1 MDEKRK
7 AWCEKY
13 EVKIA
18 DGGFIDAFCGLPEHV
33 TPILTSDG
41 SKPAY
46 YVGFDGRN
54 KTYDEL
60 TEEEKA
66 VLTDACKIFL
76 FKNQPIKLVPGD
88 TFNIKITTLSD
99 YKIASAIV
107 GGNLID

>member
-60 TEEEKA
+60 TEEEIQD
-66 VLTDACKIFL
+66 LNQREQRIIENLENFCKN
-76 FKNQPIKLVPGD
+76 KSED
-88 TFNIKITTLSD
+88 ER
-99 YKIASAIV
+99 
-107 GGNLID
+107 

>member
-46 YVGFDGRN
+46 YVGFDGKN

-60 TEEEKA
+60 TKEEIQDLNQREQRIIEN
-66 VLTDACKIFL
+66 LENFCKN
-76 FKNQPIKLVPGD
+76 KSED
-88 TFNIKITTLSD
+88 ER
-99 YKIASAIV
+99 
-107 GGNLID
+107 